1 MPISYGEIQAWS
13 NLTNIIL
20 LPEEVALLTRMD
32 NRFLEIS
39 YQENQATIMRAQERA
54 KARANGRR
62 RK

>member
-1 MPISYGEIQAWS
+1 MPISYSEIRAWAD
-13 NLTNIIL
+13 LTNVSL

-32 NRFLEIS
+32 NTFLEIS

-54 KARANGRR
+54 KARANSRR